1 MELKTDKQLKK
12 KKLPTKATTRTLDLF
27 KKKKEKRHK

>member
-12 KKLPTKATTRTLDLF
+12 NYPPKVTTRSLDLF